1 MVEPI
6 LFKFAIIACL
16 LFSSCTFNLKEKKED
31 EEEIYSQHEYHNED
45 NVLVGTSTHVNGK
58 RHGQEVGYWDTGK
71 LKSILNIIITS
82 KQVLTSNQNNE
93 TINKHININIL

>member
-1 MVEPI
+1 
-6 LFKFAIIACL
+6 
-16 LFSSCTFNLKEKKED
+16 
-31 EEEIYSQHEYHNED
+31 
-45 NVLVGTSTHVNGK
+45 VNGK